1 MSGYPTWVIPG
12 VDGSASVTQSGLL
25 TLDQLAKLVGVDAGA
40 GVGVGAGAG
49 NDAAA
54 RRPGAGAPSKAGKK
68 AFGGSGGGAGLAAGE
83 DCEDCKLSDS
93 PGK

>member
-1 MSGYPTWVIPG
+1 MNGYPTWIIPG
-12 VDGSASVTQSGLL
+12 VDGSPALTQSGLL
-25 TLDQLAKLVGVDAGA
+25 TLDQLGKIVGVD
-40 GVGVGAGAG
+40 VGAGAG
-49 NDAAA
+49 AGAGAGSEAAA
-54 RRPGAGAPSKAGKK
+54 RGPGAGAPAKTGKK